1 MPERRNNERRC
12 SLLSGRAVF
21 NGRRSVIDC
30 LVRNLSPEGA
40 CLQVQSAAGIPIEF
54 DLEIG
59 GEPTRPVRQI
69 WQSENRIGVEFVRV
83 AELWPQLVAD
93 APSVAPERDHAV
105 DAVRS
110 GDFIRLQL
118 LTLRAA
124 LDEID
129 IGVVLLDSETRA
141 QFVNRAFRRMWR
153 FPDAKADTKPPFVAL
168 MYHGRDT
175 HAYAVPSEQLDSYV
189 AERVARVKAGDPRPL
204 DLRLANGEIVRLT
217 CTVLPAGGRMLCYT
231 YVTDIVRHSD
241 DLKVLRASLGEVEQ
255 GVVLL
260 DPMLNIQFI
269 NRAAREM
276 WMLSEGQAE
285 QHVSFAEM
293 ISTAVKSAAYNVPK
307 DKLNQFL
314 AERMAVVRAGDPMP
328 VDIPLSSGRMVRA
341 QCKRLPGGARMLIYT
356 DISDLVQRA
365 DRLAQLAAV
374 DGLTG
379 LYNRREFDMLADE
392 EWSRFQRYQRP
403 LSLMFVD
410 IDHFKRINDSYGHD
424 VGDCAIKLV
433 AALCSEEKRGSDV
446 VARFG
451 GDEFAILLTET
462 DAAQARAFAERLLH
476 RVARSLLKLENGAQ
490 VPLTVSIGIAQASI
504 SMSGIPAL
512 CRAADLSLYR
522 AKTAGRNAVDN
533 TEPAGAPIGAAAE

>member
-1 MPERRNNERRC
+1 MLERRHNERRR
-12 SLLSGRAVF
+12 SLLSGRVVF
-21 NGRRSVIDC
+21 NDRRSVIDC

-40 CLQVQSAAGIPIEF
+40 CLQVQSVAGIPIEF
-54 DLEIG
+54 DLEIR
-59 GEPTRPVRQI
+59 GESTRPVRQI

-83 AELWPQLVAD
+83 AELWPHLVAD
-93 APSVAPERDHAV
+93 APSLAPDGEHNADPT
-105 DAVRS
+105 RS
-110 GDFIRLQL
+110 SEFIRLQL

-129 IGVVLLDSETRA
+129 TGVVLLDSETRA
-141 QFVNRAFRRMWR
+141 QFMNRAFRRMWR

-168 MYHGRDT
+168 MYHGRDI

-276 WMLSEGQAE
+276 WMLSEEQAD
-285 QHVSFAEM
+285 QQVSFTEM
-293 ISTAVKSAAYNVPK
+293 VSTALKNAAYNVPK
-307 DKLNQFL
+307 EKLGRFIN
-314 AERMAVVRAGDPMP
+314 ERMAVVRAGDPMP

-341 QCKRLPGGARMLIYT
+341 QCKRLPGGARMLMYT

-365 DRLAQLAAV
+365 DRFAQHAAV

-379 LYNRREFDMLADE
+379 LYNRREFDTLAE
-392 EWSRFQRYQRP
+392 GEWSRF
-403 LSLMFVD
+403 
-410 IDHFKRINDSYGHD
+410 
-424 VGDCAIKLV
+424 
-433 AALCSEEKRGSDV
+433 
-446 VARFG
+446 
-451 GDEFAILLTET
+451 
-462 DAAQARAFAERLLH
+462 H
-476 RVARSLLKLENGAQ
+476 R
-490 VPLTVSIGIAQASI
+490 
-504 SMSGIPAL
+504 
-512 CRAADLSLYR
+512 
-522 AKTAGRNAVDN
+522 
-533 TEPAGAPIGAAAE
+533 

>member
-1 MPERRNNERRC
+1 MVERRQNERRR

-83 AELWPQLVAD
+83 AELWPHLVAD
-93 APSVAPERDHAV
+93 APSLAPGAERAADPA
-105 DAVRS
+105 RS
-110 GDFIRLQL
+110 GDFVRLQL
-118 LTLRAA
+118 MTVRAA

-129 IGVVLLDSETRA
+129 MGVVLLDNETRA
-141 QFVNRAFRRMWR
+141 QFINRAFRRMWR
-153 FPDAKADTKPPFVAL
+153 LPDAKADTKPPFVAL

-276 WMLSEGQAE
+276 WMLSEEQAD
-285 QHVSFAEM
+285 QQVSFAEM
-293 ISTAVKSAAYNVPK
+293 ISTALKNAAYAVPK
-307 DKLNQFL
+307 EKLSQFL
-314 AERMAVVRAGDPMP
+314 TERMAVVRAGDPMP
-328 VDIPLSSGRMVRA
+328 VDIPLASGRMVRA
-341 QCKRLPGGARMLIYT
+341 QCKRLPGGARMLMYT

-365 DRLAQLAAV
+365 DRFAQLAAV

-379 LYNRREFDMLADE
+379 LYNRREFDALAE
-392 EWSRFQRYQRP
+392 AEWSRFQRYERP

-410 IDHFKRINDSYGHD
+410 IDHFKRINDTYGHD
-424 VGDCAIKLV
+424 AGDCAIKLV
-433 AALCSEEKRGSDV
+433 AQLCAVEKRGSDI

-451 GDEFAILLTET
+451 GDEFAVLMADT
-462 DAAQARAFAERLLH
+462 DAAQAGIFAERLLY
-476 RVARSLLKLENGAQ
+476 RVAASPLKLADGAD
-490 VPLTVSIGIAQASI
+490 VPFTISIGIAQASI

-522 AKTAGRNAVDN
+522 AKTGGRNAVDH
-533 TEPAGAPIGAAAE
+533 TAAGVPLSAAE

>member
-1 MPERRNNERRC
+1 MLERRQNERRR
-12 SLLSGRAVF
+12 SLLSGRVVF

-30 LVRNLSPEGA
+30 LVRNLSSEGA
-40 CLQVQSAAGIPIEF
+40 CLQVQSTVGIPTQF

-59 GEPTRPVRQI
+59 GEQTRPVRQI
-69 WQSENRIGVEFVRV
+69 WQSETRVGVEFVRA
-83 AELWPQLVAD
+83 AEHWPHLIAD
-93 APSVAPERDHAV
+93 APPLATDSEQGDPA
-105 DAVRS
+105 RS
-110 GDFIRLQL
+110 LDFIRTQL
-118 LTLRAA
+118 LTLRTA

-129 IGVVLLDSETRA
+129 VGVVLLDSETRA
-141 QFVNRAFRRMWR
+141 QFINRVFRRMWR
-153 FPDAKADTKPPFVAL
+153 FPDAKADAKPPFVAL

-175 HAYAVPSEQLDSYV
+175 HAYAVPSEQLDAYV

-204 DLRLANGEIVRLT
+204 DLRLANGEVVRVT

-276 WMLSEGQAE
+276 WMLSEQQAE
-285 QHVSFAEM
+285 QRISFVEM
-293 ISTAVKSAAYNVPK
+293 VSTALRNTAYAVPK
-307 DKLNQFL
+307 EKLSQFIN
-314 AERMAVVRAGDPMP
+314 ERMAVVRAGDPMP
-328 VDIPLSSGRMVRA
+328 VDIPLTSGRMVRA

-365 DRLAQLAAV
+365 DRFEKLAAV

-379 LYNRREFDMLADE
+379 LYNRREFDALAE
-392 EWSRFQRYQRP
+392 AEWTRFQRYQRP

-433 AALCSEEKRGSDV
+433 AALCTQEKRGSDV

-451 GDEFAILLTET
+451 GDEFAILLKET
-462 DAAQARAFAERLLH
+462 DAAQASAFAERLLH
-476 RVARSLLKLENGAQ
+476 RVATSPLRLADGADA
-490 VPLTVSIGIAQASI
+490 PFTISIGIAQASTG
-504 SMSGIPAL
+504 MSGISAL

-522 AKTAGRNAVDN
+522 AKSGGRNAVGN
-533 TEPAGAPIGAAAE
+533 TTAASVPLSAAG